1 MRERKRARVSGWVGW
16 YQGKEE
22 EEGGRW
28 TEDHTLNR

>member
-22 EEGGRW
+22 EEGGDGQKI
-28 TEDHTLNR
+28 TH